1 MVEVLKQEEIGCA
14 KMILRDDGI
23 LHIHIKVDEVFEMAD
38 SIELLKTRT
47 ALVAG
52 RKTPIIY
59 TCTQFVIPSKE
70 VREFV
75 ASEAR
80 STLVLADAFV
90 VNSLPQRLMA
100 NLFIRINK
108 PVRPTKVFNNFD
120 AACLW
125 AKTYITVQ

>member
-1 MVEVLKQEEIGCA
+1 MLKQEEIGCA
-14 KMILRDDGI
+14 KMILREDGI
-23 LHIHIKVDEVFEMAD
+23 LHIHIKVDEVFEIAD
-38 SIELLKTRT
+38 SVELVKART
-47 ALVAG
+47 SLVAG
-52 RKTPIIY
+52 RRTPIIY

-75 ASEAR
+75 ASESR

-108 PVRPTKVFNNFD
+108 PVRPTKVFNNFG
-120 AACLW
+120 AACAW
-125 AKTYITVQ
+125 AKTFITEQ